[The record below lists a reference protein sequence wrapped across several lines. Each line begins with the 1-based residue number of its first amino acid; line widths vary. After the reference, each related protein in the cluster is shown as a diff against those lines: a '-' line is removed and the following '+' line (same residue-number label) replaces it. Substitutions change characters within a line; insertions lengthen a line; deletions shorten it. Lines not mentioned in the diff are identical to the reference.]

1 MIPISEHITNAEL
14 ATRTLKGTTW
24 VFSARLLQQGL
35 NFLQLVILARL
46 LEPHDFGLMAIALVA
61 TNLFSAFTYT
71 GYELALVQKPN
82 LNSTDLHTAWW
93 IMLGRRALIGAALIL
108 FAIPISK
115 FYKTPEVIPIL
126 MAVGGLQAL
135 QGLTSP
141 ALSLWQKRFE
151 FGKYFN
157 YQVLPALFGLLLGTV
172 AAFLLR
178 NVWALVISMFTAT
191 AAQVFL
197 SYFLDPYRPAFCIDR
212 KSLAFLSGY
221 GKWML
226 ASGLLFF
233 FSSQGTLAF
242 AGWMFGVVALGV
254 YQIASRFALLAT
266 SQFSEV
272 ILASVFPAYSLIQG
286 DIERVSSAF
295 LYVLSLSSLVV
306 FSVTLII
313 AQGLPGLFIIVIGD
327 KWAEAVSILPGIAI
341 AGGIGAI
348 LRTGYPL
355 YLGTGHPRYEFLLDL
370 TQAGVM
376 LLFLY
381 PSGKI
386 LGLSGLPIASIIG
399 GICTLPIWWLGIK
412 HTTRCTKTDMFHAV
426 LPALTGALTMSA
438 TLAIGLMPRV
448 IPSNVALA
456 IIWNLLVIIVASAGF
471 VLAAW
476 RVQFLV
482 PGRHPLHDLTRTVTN
497 LWATRRFS
505 F

>member
-212 KSLAFLSGY
+212 KSFSFSFRVWEMDARIRTS
-221 GKWML
+221 
-226 ASGLLFF
+226 LF
-233 FSSQGTLAF
+233 
-242 AGWMFGVVALGV
+242 
-254 YQIASRFALLAT
+254 
-266 SQFSEV
+266 
-272 ILASVFPAYSLIQG
+272 
-286 DIERVSSAF
+286 
-295 LYVLSLSSLVV
+295 
-306 FSVTLII
+306 
-313 AQGLPGLFIIVIGD
+313 LFI
-327 KWAEAVSILPGIAI
+327 
-341 AGGIGAI
+341 
-348 LRTGYPL
+348 
-355 YLGTGHPRYEFLLDL
+355 TGHSRLRRMDVRRSSSRCISDRKQVCIISDFSIQRSDISERFSRVLVNSRRYRACEQRISLC
-370 TQAGVM
+370 V
-376 LLFLY
+376 
-381 PSGKI
+381 K
-386 LGLSGLPIASIIG
+386 
-399 GICTLPIWWLGIK
+399 
-412 HTTRCTKTDMFHAV
+412 
-426 LPALTGALTMSA
+426 
-438 TLAIGLMPRV
+438 
-448 IPSNVALA
+448 
-456 IIWNLLVIIVASAGF
+456 F
-471 VLAAW
+471 V
-476 RVQFLV
+476 V
-482 PGRHPLHDLTRTVTN
+482 PGGFLCYFNYRTRT
-497 LWATRRFS
+497 ARSIYYRHRG
-505 F
+505 